1 MVQMPNRPKR
11 GLDLPSAME
20 NWSDPKQYAK
30 LVAVSGEAEPPSEG
44 QAANYVRE
52 KAALKTYIALRMQVD
67 RDFIGRLIDAEL
79 IGSGIPS
86 DGSGRMPI
94 DPSLWD
100 VLEIDYE
107 LFEAVGPHHLFTN
120 LEFFE
125 PAVLPTNIRHVP
137 GWLDDLR
144 GLKGYNVFRY
154 TEDYRN
160 IWLNGMEFLLSD
172 LWSKMV
178 RILHTAYL
186 KDGIGWRPGKRVLE
200 EAGSA
205 QSKMSDVLKSRED
218 HEAIIKSDGKGRYCL
233 AISLSQPSGGD

>member
-1 MVQMPNRPKR
+1 MQLPNRPKR
-11 GLDLPSAME
+11 GLDLSSAMQK
-20 NWSDPKQYAK
+20 WADPIMYSK
-30 LVAVSGEAEPPSEG
+30 LIAISGEADPPSEG
-44 QAANYVRE
+44 QAGNYVRE
-52 KAALKTYIALRMQVD
+52 KDALKSYRGIRTQVD
-67 RDFIGRLIDAEL
+67 EAFVGKLGDAEL

-107 LFEAVGPHHLFTN
+107 LLEAVGPHHHFTN

-125 PAVLPTNIRHVP
+125 PTVLPANIRHVP

-144 GLKGYNVFRY
+144 GSRGYNVFRH

-160 IWLNGMEFLLSD
+160 IWLNGMEFSLSD

-178 RILHTAYL
+178 RILHMAYL
-186 KDGIGWRPGKRVLE
+186 NDGSGWRPGKRILE

-218 HEAIIKSDGKGRYCL
+218 HEAIIRSDGKGRYCL
-233 AISLSQPSGGD
+233 AISLSKPANEY